1 MSQRGRQLGVS
12 LIEALV
18 ALAIMAFGMLGVVGM
33 QASLRFTADVSK
45 QRSEAVRL
53 AQEEVERLRNFS
65 VLSTAPG
72 AVAFEDISSV
82 TPATASLPGASN
94 TTYTRTTTVVPLTP
108 ADPLMK
114 KITVSVAWLDRRA
127 ASSSD
132 LQTVSLNTIIAGVA
146 PELAGSL
153 SVPGDQ
159 AATQRPLE
167 RHPAI
172 PPGAVNRGDGTSTF
186 TPGSSTA
193 VWVFSNATGLI
204 TNICTPICIPVTA
217 WLLSGFIQ
225 FAVSGPPT
233 PLVAESPSDTAIAAV
248 GVNVNATA
256 PSVLTETCPVVVSS
270 TFLTYYC
277 AVPAS
282 AGTRRWSGR
291 SVLTG
296 IPLAAT
302 LADASIGLYKVCRY
316 TSDPTTDTP
325 AGGNAEH
332 PLDYSVVTTSLSNQ
346 NFLVIKAGDGTT
358 PYGCP
363 GDGPEPLVNSST
375 RAHQPNS

>member
-1 MSQRGRQLGVS
+1 VIQRRLQLGVS

-33 QASLRFTADVSK
+33 QASLRFNADVSR

-65 VLSTAPG
+65 ALSPTAG
-72 AVAFEDISSV
+72 TFAFDDIISS
-82 TPATASLPGASN
+82 TPASVSLPGASN
-94 TTYTRTTTVVPLTP
+94 TTYTRTTTVVSSGL

-114 KITVSVAWLDRRA
+114 RVTVSVVWLDRRA

-132 LQTVSLNTIIAGVA
+132 LQTVTLNTIIAGVA

-193 VWVFSNATGLI
+193 VWVFNNATGLI
-204 TNICTPICIPVTA
+204 TEICTPICVPVTA

-225 FAVSGPPT
+225 FAVTGPPT
-233 PLVAESPSDTAIAAV
+233 PEVAESPSDAAITTV
-248 GVNVNATA
+248 GVSVNATA
-256 PSVLTETCPVVVSS
+256 PSAVTVICPVAVSS

-296 IPLAAT
+296 IPLAT
-302 LADASIGLYKVCRY
+302 SLADASMGRFKVCRY
-316 TSDPTTDTP
+316 TSDATTDTP
-325 AGGNAEH
+325 PGGNAAH
-332 PLDYSVVTTSLSNQ
+332 PLDYVIVTTSLSNQ

-358 PYGCP
+358 AYGCP